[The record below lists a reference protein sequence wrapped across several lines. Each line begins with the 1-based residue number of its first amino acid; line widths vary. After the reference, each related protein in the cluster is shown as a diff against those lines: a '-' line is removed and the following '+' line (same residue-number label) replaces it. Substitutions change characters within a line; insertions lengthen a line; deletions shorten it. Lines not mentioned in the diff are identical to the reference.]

1 MCTGIMAAA
10 RPTVVETSDRP
21 CSASGKGE
29 SFKTQ
34 GTEAA
39 VTSLLIIHLNFLYP
53 NKDRMFLILFSM
65 QGDLSVQEG
74 LGSVISFMSLMLSR
88 KQSLGTLLN
97 SI

>member
-21 CSASGKGE
+21 CSATGKGK
-29 SFKTQ
+29 SIKTQ
-34 GTEAA
+34 ETEAA
-39 VTSLLIIHLNFLYP
+39 VTSFLIIHLDILYP
-53 NKDRMFLILFSM
+53 NKDHFLILFSM